1 MGAQIYMTEREY
13 KSVAY
18 CVDQV
23 STSIHGCDNDDSAR
37 YAKLAVEFATDL
49 LDKYTKKRR

>member
-18 CVDQV
+18 CVNQV
-23 STSIHGCDNDDSAR
+23 STSIQGCDNDDSAR
-37 YAKLAVEFATDL
+37 YAKLAVAFATDVL
-49 LDKYTKKRR
+49 NKYLKNYK